1 MTEILHN
8 RIRWL
13 LAALMLLLTSGGIS
27 AATETVTRLYDGT
40 LLTKTVRTVDGVQYT
55 HLSWLGLDAT
65 RMPGAPEM
73 PVEYIRFL
81 VPVYT
86 NNFRV
91 TVTAGGL
98 SRQTLGAR
106 VFPSQEPVLASYEG
120 PVEFTAPN
128 PQYYSATQPI
138 RAEYIEDGF
147 VDGCNHIVT
156 VAVYPASY
164 DDATLS
170 VTTASTVTVTLEYDS
185 CTATELES
193 TPIFPPRA
201 SKYLDLKSMVING
214 ERTANRLYAPREK
227 ASPDAPEYYYI
238 ITPRNL
244 EEAFQDLAIW
254 KRQKGYNVIVK
265 CIEDVYADPRYRI
278 GAMYSLKNE
287 APQQVVDSAMS
298 LRCYLKDQYQLNG
311 HFFCL
316 LAGDWRTPMPIRKAT
331 PCDSI
336 IHRDKNK
343 NPIDTTYLT
352 DNCSQVIPTDI
363 YFSNL
368 SDGFQLVKRSH
379 MTIKSVEQYS
389 IKFNPDIA
397 IGRLLCA
404 TPKEVSNY
412 FYKLRLYESNPG
424 YGDNDYLAKGLFFE
438 SCGRYWDADSAK
450 FLPSG
455 CMIGESKELRAN
467 ATFLSSYILYQDE
480 YHASFDKRK
489 WVDSLETERT
499 VSEEFDGPTG
509 PEIIRALSEVGFSS
523 WHAHGEPTS
532 VAVGVNG
539 HNIYAN
545 DSLRNFHLWSPQ
557 NYKCESGS
565 GLDKVSNFTKPAFAY
580 SISCTTAPSDAYTTG
595 AQQPPY
601 YHVFTETNMGRAW
614 TTDGKN
620 GGPGTIM
627 NSRSGWVGSSAKV
640 ELEWMKQV
648 KNMPKVGEAL
658 RQCELYYDKNYL
670 DKDGSNWYTN
680 ELAPLYLIGEPEFE
694 MWLGKPDTFQIEL
707 VPSVSGIKIS
717 GNVPDSVHLI
727 AHNGDLSKT
736 IRTYA
741 QAETSINSFTNGE
754 FCISIW
760 KQKYLPIIALIGQN
774 GHLDI
779 YKKYIVRNAI
789 LGRSSLDLPA
799 TQVYTVNNGGK
810 LQVDATDNISTYAGF
825 VIENGGEVTLHCDG
839 EVNLNGV
846 HVKSGGKLTVI
857 ARKVT
862 MGKDFRVD
870 QRGKFSI
877 LNR

>member
-287 APQQVVDSAMS
+287 TPQQVVDSAMS

-331 PCDSI
+331 ANDSI
-336 IHRDKNK
+336 IHRDKDG
-343 NPIDTTYLT
+343 NPIDTVYCT
-352 DNCSQVIPTDI
+352 DNCQDAIPADI

-368 SDGFQLVKRSH
+368 TKNFKLVKRSR
-379 MTIKSVEQYS
+379 MS
-389 IKFNPDIA
+389 IFSLDQTKIEFLPAIA
-397 IGRLLCA
+397 IGRIQCA
-404 TPKEVSNY
+404 SPREVMNY
-412 FYKLRLYESNPG
+412 FYKLRIYESNPG
-424 YGDNDYLAKGLFFE
+424 YGQNDYLKRGVFIE
-438 SCGRYWDADSAK
+438 GCKITWSAETHG
-450 FLPSG
+450 FVHDVGG
-455 CMIGESKELRAN
+455 CMIGESNKLRKETN
-467 ATFLSSYILYQDE
+467 FLDSITLFQDQ
-480 YHASFDKRK
+480 YHLV
-489 WVDSLETERT
+489 VDTTAVRNPQAF
-499 VSEEFDGPTG
+499 VSQDDDGP
-509 PEIIRALSEVGFSS
+509 RAQEVMNAMKDAGFSS
-523 WHAHGEPTS
+523 WHVHGTPSGIACGAHGQ
-532 VAVGVNG
+532 V
-539 HNIYAN
+539 IYSN
-545 DSLRNFHLWSPQ
+545 DDRIGISPYDSPYYK
-557 NYKCESGS
+557 NYPHS
-565 GLDKVSNFTKPAFAY
+565 GLNNMDNIGKPSIVY
-580 SISCTTAPSDAYTTG
+580 SISCTNAPFDCYTVNEHKPNEVRYTW
-595 AQQPPY
+595 P
-601 YHVFTETNMGRAW
+601 NLGRTW
-614 TTDGKN
+614 TTEGQN
-620 GGPGTIM
+620 GGAAAIM
-627 NSRSGWVGSSAKV
+627 NSRPGIVGSSANV
-640 ELEWMKQV
+640 EV
-648 KNMPKVGEAL
+648 KWLNNIKTCPKIGEAFRHTECKDSVNRYIL
-658 RQCELYYDKNYL
+658 TQLYVLGDPEL
-670 DKDGSNWYTN
+670 
-680 ELAPLYLIGEPEFE
+680 E
-694 MWLGKPDTFQIEL
+694 MWLGKPKNLNIE
-707 VPSVSGIKIS
+707 IS
-717 GNVPDSVHLI
+717 SSRNNIHITGELPDSVLMVVY
-727 AHNGDLSKT
+727 NGEAS
-736 IRTYA
+736 RTLCTKA
-741 QAETSINSFTNGE
+741 RIGLINSGINSGEYCVSLWKSMYLPFITLFAQNGE
-754 FCISIW
+754 LASS
-760 KQKYLPIIALIGQN
+760 
-774 GHLDI
+774 
-779 YKKYIVRNAI
+779 KKYVVRKAI
-789 LGRSSLDLPA
+789 LGDSISEPSA
-799 TQVYTVNNGGK
+799 NQVYKVINGGK
-810 LQVDATDNISTYAGF
+810 LEVEAIDNISAYSGF
-825 VIENGGEVTLHCDG
+825 IIENGGEVILKCDR
-839 EVNLNGV
+839 NIDLNGV
-846 HVKSGGKLTVI
+846 TVKKGGKLTVI
-857 ARKVT
+857 ARNVT
-862 MGKDFRVD
+862 MGKDFKIED
-870 QRGKFSI
+870 GGEFKIS
-877 LNR
+877 NR